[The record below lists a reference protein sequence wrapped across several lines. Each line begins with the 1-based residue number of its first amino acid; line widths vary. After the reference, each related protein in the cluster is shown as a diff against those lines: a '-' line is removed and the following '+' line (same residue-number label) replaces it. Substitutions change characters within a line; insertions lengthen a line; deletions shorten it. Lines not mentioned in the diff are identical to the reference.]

1 MLRYIFFSVAL
12 FCPVMIYGQA
22 KEEVRK
28 AAENLPKAPQGI
40 TIGVNLAGP
49 FNSLMD
55 GDRSGFSFV
64 SRFNLAED
72 YFFMGEA
79 GFEQISFEKEEYD
92 YESNGTFLKAGIE
105 KDMLNNMRS
114 VIDNLF
120 IGFQYGFALQ
130 SQSASRF
137 LANNGYWDDY
147 EGSISSETL
156 TSHWFELSTGPR
168 TEIFKNFYIGWKI
181 HLRVSLI
188 NTGQDVMK
196 PYIVPGFGNGD
207 NRVNAAFSYTLEYMI
222 PWKK

>member
-1 MLRYIFFSVAL
+1 MLRYIFFSMAL
-12 FCPVMIYGQA
+12 FCSGMTYGQA
-22 KEEVRK
+22 KEEFRK
-28 AAENLPKAPQGI
+28 ATENLPKAPQGI
-40 TIGVNLAGP
+40 TLGVNLAGP

-79 GFEQISFEKEEYD
+79 GFEQISFEKEAYD

-105 KDMLNNMRS
+105 KDILNNKRS
-114 VIDNLF
+114 VVDNLLM
-120 IGFQYGFALQ
+120 GLQYGFALQ

-137 LANNGYWDDY
+137 LVNNGYWDDY
-147 EGSISSETL
+147 EGSIGSETL
-156 TSHWFELSTGPR
+156 TSHWFELSAGPR
-168 TEIFKNFYIGWKI
+168 AELFKNFYIGWKI
-181 HLRVSLI
+181 HLRVSLV

-196 PYIVPGFGNGD
+196 PYIIPGFGNGD
-207 NRVNAAFSYTLEYMI
+207 NSVNAAFSYTLEYMI